1 MKKRIILLICLVI
14 AILILGL
21 SILIQ
26 NTDTDVYDSSN
37 MIVSDNSGGSE
48 YEKDILNRLSFDSVE
63 DALPIVTKNDSS
75 YKDGEIIYQTRVENY
90 TAVFY
95 QQETVLA
102 KYRFPTIICYEFV
115 VNENDTVSY
124 IGRRVCNSNHDML
137 STSYGWVQTVRAD
150 LGHSTNRLYKETLN
164 MRETYGILPA
174 WGLSVSEQV
183 KTMTV
188 DGQSVD
194 KVIEFTTNDKTYYF
208 WFIED
213 LKTQNEATSIEIK
226 E

>member
-1 MKKRIILLICLVI
+1 MKKRIILLICLVVT
-14 AILILGL
+14 ILILGL

-26 NTDTDVYDSSN
+26 NKDTDVYDSSN

-75 YKDGEIIYQTRVENY
+75 YKDGEIIYQTRIDNY
-90 TAVFY
+90 SAVFF

-102 KYRFPTIICYEFV
+102 KYKFPTIICYEFV

-124 IGRRVCNSNHDML
+124 VGRRVCNSNHDML
-137 STSYGWVQTVRAD
+137 STSYGWIQTVRSD
-150 LGHSTNRLYKETLN
+150 LGYSTSHLYKDILN
-164 MRETYGILPA
+164 IREVYGVLPA

-183 KTMTV
+183 KNMTV

-194 KVIEFTTNDKTYYF
+194 KVIEFTANDKTYYF

-213 LKTQNEATSIEIK
+213 LKTQRDAMNMDIK